1 MKYLQSEGVY
11 LPIGRKKHLRSLNSQ
26 THCLSSCFVLCSG
39 ITRLNDSST
48 PTSFRRNSDEMCGLH
63 VAVKAL
69 NGMLLW
75 QGTCWISSRRML
87 EGPRSAWYAECHCPA
102 YKNKGWWREC
112 SWFIFFYPCMCSE
125 PCCHLWFLSCQI
137 LEEKWEHALQQENF
151 RILVQSC
158 SIRSC
163 HFVWVMEECLVQP
176 KSKTCK

>member
-11 LPIGRKKHLRSLNSQ
+11 LPIGRKKHLLSLNSQ

-87 EGPRSAWYAECHCPA
+87 EGPSSAWYAECHCPA
-102 YKNKGWWREC
+102 YKNKVWWREC
-112 SWFIFFYPCMCSE
+112 SWFIYI
-125 PCCHLWFLSCQI
+125 FLSLYVFRALLPSLISI
-137 LEEKWEHALQQENF
+137 LSNTGGEM
-151 RILVQSC
+151 R
-158 SIRSC
+158 
-163 HFVWVMEECLVQP
+163 
-176 KSKTCK
+176 TCFAAGEF

>member
-11 LPIGRKKHLRSLNSQ
+11 LPIGRKKHLLSLNSQ

-112 SWFIFFYPCMCSE
+112 SWFIYIFFIPVCVQSPAAISDFYLVKYWRRNESTLCSR
-125 PCCHLWFLSCQI
+125 
-137 LEEKWEHALQQENF
+137 
-151 RILVQSC
+151 RILGFLCRAV
-158 SIRSC
+158 
-163 HFVWVMEECLVQP
+163 L
-176 KSKTCK
+176 